1 MIKKL
6 LTSLLML
13 VGFAMYAQAQQDTM
27 YVVKEGKIVGTF
39 EVGKDI
45 DGITFKNP
53 LTPSL
58 EDFVKYGD
66 TKVGL
71 KSATAM
77 SMYGMT
83 YVYISPEEGIS
94 TDYKKIT
101 SGKTDYIM
109 IVLPDVMVG
118 DDIDLAEYSK
128 DEEADEIQIYYINAK
143 ENKPYAGVSS
153 YDFASEGFN
162 AGSLKVEIVDDLISV
177 EANLV
182 NRDTKKNTQI
192 AYSGKFGVPTIDDN
206 NSFTVDGNT
215 KKVNS
220 AYYLAGDDLVDLYI
234 TSGDIDNARELNKC
248 FYYAHIQVPVSAL
261 DGRTIDLT
269 GKDKFLFEFVDNTTE
284 TTYTLTPGNV
294 GSATGSISVKQTGEG
309 TYKVVVN
316 VESFGPE
323 ARNFSTSYN
332 GEYDIY
338 DISIPNAYGILDK
351 ESKALN
357 SAVATL
363 KDGLYTIY
371 LSSKE
376 NVTTIEGM
384 ADADIVIEMPE
395 VFMNDGTKGFSGT
408 EDNAK
413 VSITYNGKKYN
424 QASCGSKKDNANAI
438 GGNVKASIVDG
449 NISID
454 FNIYSIYSLGNA
466 SMTGHFGGK
475 VTIVE

>member
-1 MIKKL
+1 
-6 LTSLLML
+6 
-13 VGFAMYAQAQQDTM
+13 MYTQAQQDTM

-143 ENKPYAGVSS
+143 DNKPYAGVSS

-182 NRDTKKNTQI
+182 NKDTKKNTQI
-192 AYSGKFGVPTIDDN
+192 AYSGKFGVPTMTTTTRLLLMVI
-206 NSFTVDGNT
+206 
-215 KKVNS
+215 
-220 AYYLAGDDLVDLYI
+220 LRRL
-234 TSGDIDNARELNKC
+234 
-248 FYYAHIQVPVSAL
+248 IQH
-261 DGRTIDLT
+261 TIL
-269 GKDKFLFEFVDNTTE
+269 
-284 TTYTLTPGNV
+284 
-294 GSATGSISVKQTGEG
+294 Q
-309 TYKVVVN
+309 
-316 VESFGPE
+316 
-323 ARNFSTSYN
+323 
-332 GEYDIY
+332 
-338 DISIPNAYGILDK
+338 
-351 ESKALN
+351 
-357 SAVATL
+357 
-363 KDGLYTIY
+363 
-371 LSSKE
+371 
-376 NVTTIEGM
+376 
-384 ADADIVIEMPE
+384 EM
-395 VFMNDGTKGFSGT
+395 
-408 EDNAK
+408 
-413 VSITYNGKKYN
+413 IW
-424 QASCGSKKDNANAI
+424 
-438 GGNVKASIVDG
+438 
-449 NISID
+449 
-454 FNIYSIYSLGNA
+454 
-466 SMTGHFGGK
+466 
-475 VTIVE
+475 